1 MEKGQ
6 GWIDR
11 WIFWRIDW
19 EIPRNLP
26 GFDGIL
32 RSVGVKADGFYWD
45 LAWNLL
51 IRGVPWDSG
60 GSEWFF
66 GGISKYDAKWD

>member
-1 MEKGQ
+1 
-6 GWIDR
+6 
-11 WIFWRIDW
+11 
-19 EIPRNLP
+19 LP